1 MNTDKLLEMLFDKAL
16 KREQYMIWFTLLYI
30 IMVITL
36 GGLFWIIKE
45 SSKLQKGE
53 QYDRQ
58 STEN

>member
-36 GGLFWIIKE
+36 GGLFLVIKE

-53 QYDRQ
+53 KYDRQ